1 MKTVLVVIILIA
13 VVLSAGYFGLPVLI
27 EKKTAGLSSDV
38 RVLKQKLEKIDEE
51 SRIAPLQPTSDTQKI
66 TKVVNSLSS
75 KVTALEDS
83 FNKAMSTTDETIKK
97 QKTATEEAS
106 KKQIEAID
114 KITKDTE
121 AKIHRSMFYALMATI
136 RGNVLKVKLEL
147 VAKNVGTARND
158 IEVISGTFEKAKTLA
173 TEENRKVIDEL
184 QGILKKARGDIDTD
198 LPSAINRID
207 LLWNEMSKVLLKA

>member
-1 MKTVLVVIILIA
+1 
-13 VVLSAGYFGLPVLI
+13 
-27 EKKTAGLSSDV
+27 
-38 RVLKQKLEKIDEE
+38 
-51 SRIAPLQPTSDTQKI
+51 
-66 TKVVNSLSS
+66 
-75 KVTALEDS
+75 
-83 FNKAMSTTDETIKK
+83 
-97 QKTATEEAS
+97 
-106 KKQIEAID
+106 
-114 KITKDTE
+114 
-121 AKIHRSMFYALMATI
+121 MFYALMATI

-158 IEVISGTFEKAKTLA
+158 LELISGTFEKAKTLA

>member
-38 RVLKQKLEKIDEE
+38 QALKQKLEKIDEE
-51 SRIAPLQPTSDTQKI
+51 SRIAPLPPTSDTQKI

-83 FNKAMSTTDETIKK
+83 FNKAMSVTDEAIKK
-97 QKTATEEAS
+97 QKTATEQAS

-114 KITKDTE
+114 RITKDTE
-121 AKIHRSMFYALMATI
+121 AKIHRSMFYALIATI

-147 VAKNVGTARND
+147 AAKNVGTARND
-158 IEVISGTFEKAKTLA
+158 LELISGTFEKAKTLA

>member
-27 EKKTAGLSSDV
+27 EKKTASLRADV
-38 RVLKQKLEKIDEE
+38 QTLKQKLEKMDEE
-51 SRIAPLQPTSDTQKI
+51 SKIAPLQPTADTLKI
-66 TKVVNSLSS
+66 TKVVNSLTS

-83 FNKAMSTTDETIKK
+83 FRKNMSATDETIKK
-97 QKTATEEAS
+97 QKTSTEEAL
-106 KKQIEAID
+106 KKQIEAMD

-121 AKIHRSMFYALMATI
+121 AKIQRNMFYAVMATI

-147 VAKNVGTARND
+147 VAKNIGTARND
-158 IEVISGTFEKAKTLA
+158 LELISVTFEKAKTLA

-184 QGILKKARGDIDTD
+184 QGILTKAKGDIETD

-207 LLWNEMSKVLLKA
+207 LLWNETSKVLRKA

>member
-38 RVLKQKLEKIDEE
+38 QALKQKLEKIDEE
-51 SRIAPLQPTSDTQKI
+51 SRIAPLPPTSDTQKI

-83 FNKAMSTTDETIKK
+83 FKKTMSVTDETIKK

-114 KITKDTE
+114 RITKDTE
-121 AKIHRSMFYALMATI
+121 AKIHRSMFYALIATI

-158 IEVISGTFEKAKTLA
+158 LELISGTFEKAKTLA

-184 QGILKKARGDIDTD
+184 QGILKKAKGDIDTD

-207 LLWNEMSKVLLKA
+207 LLWNEMSKLLLKA

>member
-1 MKTVLVVIILIA
+1 MKTVLVAIILIA

-38 RVLKQKLEKIDEE
+38 QALKQKLEKIDEE
-51 SRIAPLQPTSDTQKI
+51 SRIAPLPPTSDTQKI

-83 FNKAMSTTDETIKK
+83 FKKTMSVTDETIKK

-114 KITKDTE
+114 RITKDTE
-121 AKIHRSMFYALMATI
+121 AKIHRSMFYALIATI

-158 IEVISGTFEKAKTLA
+158 LELISGTFEKAKTLA

-184 QGILKKARGDIDTD
+184 QGILKKAKGDIDTD

-207 LLWNEMSKVLLKA
+207 LLWNEMSKLLLKA

>member
-1 MKTVLVVIILIA
+1 MKTVLVAIVSIA
-13 VVLSAGYFGLPVLI
+13 VILSAGYFGLPFLI
-27 EKKTAGLSSDV
+27 EKKTAVLSADV
-38 RVLKQKLEKIDEE
+38 QALKQKLEKMDEE
-51 SRIAPLQPTSDTQKI
+51 SKIAPLQSTADTQKI
-66 TKVVNSLSS
+66 TKVVNSLAL

-83 FNKAMSTTDETIKK
+83 FKKGMSATDETIKK
-97 QKTATEEAS
+97 QKSATEEAS

-147 VAKNVGTARND
+147 VAKNIGTAKND
-158 IEVISGTFEKAKTLA
+158 LELISGTFEKAKTLA
-173 TEENRKVIDEL
+173 IEENRKVIDEL
-184 QGILKKARGDIDTD
+184 QGILKKAKADIDTD

>member
-1 MKTVLVVIILIA
+1 MKTVLVAIILIA

-27 EKKTAGLSSDV
+27 EKKTAGLNSDV
-38 RVLKQKLEKIDEE
+38 RALKQKLEKIDEE
-51 SRIAPLQPTSDTQKI
+51 SRIAPLQPNSDTQKI

-83 FNKAMSTTDETIKK
+83 FNKAMSATDETIKK

-121 AKIHRSMFYALMATI
+121 TKIHRSMFYALMATI

-158 IEVISGTFEKAKTLA
+158 LELISGTFEKAKTLA

-184 QGILKKARGDIDTD
+184 QGILKKARVDIDTD

>member
-1 MKTVLVVIILIA
+1 MKTVLVAIVLVA

-27 EKKTAGLSSDV
+27 EKNTAGLSADV
-38 RVLKQKLEKIDEE
+38 QALKQKLEKIDEE
-51 SRIAPLQPTSDTQKI
+51 SKIAPLQPTADTLKI
-66 TKVVNSLSS
+66 TKVVNSLAS

-83 FNKAMSTTDETIKK
+83 FKKGMSATDEMIKK

-114 KITKDTE
+114 KIAKDTE
-121 AKIHRSMFYALMATI
+121 AKIHKSMFYTLMATI

-147 VAKNVGTARND
+147 VAKNIGTARND
-158 IEVISGTFEKAKTLA
+158 LELISGTFDKAKTLA
-173 TEENRKVIDEL
+173 TEENSKAIDEL
-184 QGILKKARGDIDTD
+184 QGILKKAKGDIDTD

-207 LLWNEMSKVLLKA
+207 LLWNEMSKVLRNA

>member
-1 MKTVLVVIILIA
+1 MKTVLVAILLIA
-13 VVLSAGYFGLPVLI
+13 VVLIAGYFGLPVLI
-27 EKKTAGLSSDV
+27 EKKTAGLSADV
-38 RVLKQKLEKIDEE
+38 QALKQKLEKMDEE
-51 SRIAPLQPTSDTQKI
+51 SRIAPLQPTADTLKI
-66 TKVVNSLSS
+66 TKVVNSLTS

-83 FNKAMSTTDETIKK
+83 FKKGMSATDETIKK
-97 QKTATEEAS
+97 QKTSTEEAL

-121 AKIHRSMFYALMATI
+121 AKIQKNMFYALMATI

-147 VAKNVGTARND
+147 VAKNVGTAKND
-158 IEVISGTFEKAKTLA
+158 LELVSGTFEKAKTLA

-184 QGILKKARGDIDTD
+184 QGILKKAKGDIDTD

-207 LLWNEMSKVLLKA
+207 LLWNEMSKVLRNA

>member
-1 MKTVLVVIILIA
+1 MKTVLVAIVLIA
-13 VVLSAGYFGLPVLI
+13 VVLIAGYFGLPVLI
-27 EKKTAGLSSDV
+27 EKKTAGLSADV
-38 RVLKQKLEKIDEE
+38 QALKQKLEKMDEE
-51 SRIAPLQPTSDTQKI
+51 SKIAPLQPTADTQKI
-66 TKVVNSLSS
+66 TKVVNSLAS

-83 FNKAMSTTDETIKK
+83 FKKGMSATDETIKK

-114 KITKDTE
+114 KIAKDTE
-121 AKIHRSMFYALMATI
+121 AKIHKSMFYTLMTTI

-147 VAKNVGTARND
+147 VAKNIGTARND
-158 IEVISGTFEKAKTLA
+158 LELISGTFEKAKTLA

-184 QGILKKARGDIDTD
+184 QGILKKAKGDIDTD

-207 LLWNEMSKVLLKA
+207 LLWNEMSKVLRNA

>member
-38 RVLKQKLEKIDEE
+38 RALKQKLEKIDEE

-83 FNKAMSTTDETIKK
+83 FNKAMSATDETIKK
-97 QKTATEEAS
+97 QKTATEEA
-106 KKQIEAID
+106 
-114 KITKDTE
+114 
-121 AKIHRSMFYALMATI
+121 F
-136 RGNVLKVKLEL
+136 
-147 VAKNVGTARND
+147 
-158 IEVISGTFEKAKTLA
+158 
-173 TEENRKVIDEL
+173 
-184 QGILKKARGDIDTD
+184 KKADR
-198 LPSAINRID
+198 SN
-207 LLWNEMSKVLLKA
+207 